1 MPVSIQASVKVGI
14 ALNGVA
20 PSRDDG
26 LAPFRLNLLAYPLT
40 VVAFVRD
47 DRFSMRQLG
56 YQLRGSSAVIDL
68 TAGDHKLDG

>member
-1 MPVSIQASVKVGI
+1 MPVSIQASVQVGI

-40 VVAFVRD
+40 VVAFVR
-47 DRFSMRQLG
+47 FSMRQLG
-56 YQLRGSSAVIDL
+56 INSGAAVQSL
-68 TAGDHKLDG
+68 TSPPVITNSMGNP